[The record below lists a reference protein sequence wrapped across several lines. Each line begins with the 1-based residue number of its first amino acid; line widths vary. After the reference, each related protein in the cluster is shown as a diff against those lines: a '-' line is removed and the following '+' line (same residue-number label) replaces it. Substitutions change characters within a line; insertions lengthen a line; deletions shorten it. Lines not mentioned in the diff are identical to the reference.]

1 MKPIREMLGQ
11 STKPKK
17 ALSKRIKVMLNQW
30 AIEAHQLDSSKSIR
44 HYYELFLNE
53 LRKRY
58 VAVNA
63 GDNQTSWKASKSHFK
78 NEIID
83 V

>member
-1 MKPIREMLGQ
+1 MLGQ

-17 ALSKRIKVMLNQW
+17 ALSKRITVMLNQW
-30 AIEAHQLDSSKSIR
+30 AIEAHQLDSSKSTR
-44 HYYELFLNE
+44 EYYDMFLNE
-53 LRKRY
+53 LRKKY

-63 GDNQTSWKASKSHFK
+63 GDNQASWKASKFYFK